1 MLFMKMFCTDL
12 DNTLIYSY
20 KREIGEEKRCVE
32 IYKDKEISFIT
43 EKSIQLLTKIAKK
56 AMVVPVTTRTVEQY
70 QRIELGIGVPKYA
83 LTCNGGVL
91 LKDGEKDMCWYYDS
105 LKLAETSWDE
115 LWKAQDILK
124 YDKNRSMEVQ
134 FIEELFVFTKSTEPE
149 ETVHKLMEKL
159 DLSKMDIF
167 SNGVKIYAIPKNL
180 TKGNAIRRL
189 REALGIE
196 YVTAK
201 GENIFD
207 LMMTAAKTA
216 GNEKYD
222 LSKVIAENTEF
233 DLTMIAAGDSEI
245 DLTMIEQADMGIIP
259 ELLLK
264 KWPEEKRLKN
274 KYIIIEKDKIYSDEL
289 LKYIFEKVIK

>member
-1 MLFMKMFCTDL
+1 MKMFCTDL

-201 GENIFD
+201 VENIFD

-289 LKYIFEKVIK
+289 LKYIFEKVIE

>member
-1 MLFMKMFCTDL
+1 MKMFCTDL

-32 IYKDKEISFIT
+32 IYKDKEVSFIT
-43 EKSIQLLTKIAKK
+43 EKSFQLLTKIAKK

-124 YDKNRSMEVQ
+124 CDKNRSMEVR
-134 FIEELFVFTKSTEPE
+134 FIEELFVFTKSIQPE

-159 DLSKMDIF
+159 NLSKIDVF
-167 SNGVKIYAIPKNL
+167 SKGVKIYAIPKNL

-207 LMMTAAKTA
+207 LMITAAKTA

>member
-1 MLFMKMFCTDL
+1 MKMFCTDL

-91 LKDGEKDMCWYYDS
+91 LKDGEKDMCWHYDS

-134 FIEELFVFTKSTEPE
+134 FIEELFVFTKSTKPE

-207 LMMTAAKTA
+207 LMITAAKTA

>member
-1 MLFMKMFCTDL
+1 MKMFCTDL

-20 KREIGEEKRCVE
+20 IREIGEEKRCVE

>member
-1 MLFMKMFCTDL
+1 MKMFCTDL

-115 LWKAQDILK
+115 LWKSQDILK

-134 FIEELFVFTKSTEPE
+134 FIEELFVFTKSTKPE

-207 LMMTAAKTA
+207 LMITAAKTAA

-289 LKYIFEKVIK
+289 LKYIFEKVIE

>member
-1 MLFMKMFCTDL
+1 MKMFCTDL

-149 ETVHKLMEKL
+149 DREEYQE
-159 DLSKMDIF
+159 D
-167 SNGVKIYAIPKNL
+167 NQGV
-180 TKGNAIRRL
+180 
-189 REALGIE
+189 
-196 YVTAK
+196 
-201 GENIFD
+201 
-207 LMMTAAKTA
+207 
-216 GNEKYD
+216 
-222 LSKVIAENTEF
+222 
-233 DLTMIAAGDSEI
+233 
-245 DLTMIEQADMGIIP
+245 
-259 ELLLK
+259 
-264 KWPEEKRLKN
+264 
-274 KYIIIEKDKIYSDEL
+274 SD
-289 LKYIFEKVIK
+289 V